1 MLRLAGLFWLMV
13 GPAGQAGPEMWFR
26 FWAELMKKQD
36 VAFEVLKMSRELV
49 LNEHTDRRAQIH
61 NNWLVESE
69 QLWIT
74 RRVKLA
80 YPEIPAYPT
89 EAEILARADK
99 LMKFLYT
106 SENIESEPES
116 ASAPMPPLTPAPEP
130 EPVPELQAVAESE
143 PDTQAGPD
151 PEPARNE
158 TQKKTQLG
166 LLPAVMKK
174 LDELGI
180 GRSR

>member
-1 MLRLAGLFWLMV
+1 LSTDCESWND
-13 GPAGQAGPEMWFR
+13 PESS
-26 FWAELMKKQD
+26 EMKKQD
-36 VAFEVLKMSRELV
+36 VAFEVLKMARELV

-99 LMKFLYT
+99 LLKFLYT
-106 SENIESEPES
+106 SERIESEPES
-116 ASAPMPPLTPAPEP
+116 VPESVIVPEPVTEPAMAPEP
-130 EPVPELQAVAESE
+130 VSEPAPVVVSEPVSEPVPELIQV
-143 PDTQAGPD
+143 
-151 PEPARNE
+151 E

-174 LDELGI
+174 LENI
-180 GRSR
+180 RSGRILKDSSYDI